1 VKIDIK
7 NFTKRFD
14 GVTAVDNLSITLRG
28 GKITGLVGPNGSGK
42 TTLVNLLSGFLPL
55 DNGALTLVNGDIVKK
70 IRPYKVMS
78 YGITRTFQDIRLFDQ
93 MTVLDNILVVLTKRD
108 LHCAMRECHRQEHL
122 EKAEQ
127 VLTRTGL
134 WEKRDELA
142 ANLSYGQRKLLEIS
156 RAISMDARIYLF
168 DEPFAGLFQGMVRTV
183 MEILKE
189 LRDEGHIVV
198 LIEHDMDLIRELA
211 DYAFVLDSG
220 KLLSEG
226 MPNEVLKDK
235 EVIEAYL
242 GK

>member
-220 KLLSEG
+220 ELLSEG
-226 MPNEVLKDK
+226 IPNEVLKDK
-235 EVIEAYL
+235 EVIKAYL